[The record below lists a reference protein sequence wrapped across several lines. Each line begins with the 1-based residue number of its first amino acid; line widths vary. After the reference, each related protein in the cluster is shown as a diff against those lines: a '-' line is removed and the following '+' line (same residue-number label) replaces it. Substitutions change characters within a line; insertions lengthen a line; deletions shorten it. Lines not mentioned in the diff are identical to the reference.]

1 MVAEHHMPAGAV
13 AAAESIVNRSL
24 VVFLVDREI

>member
-1 MVAEHHMPAGAV
+1 VAEHHMPAVAV
-13 AAAESIVNRSL
+13 VAAESIVNRSF

>member
-1 MVAEHHMPAGAV
+1 MPAVAV
-13 AAAESIVNRSL
+13 VAAESIVNRIF